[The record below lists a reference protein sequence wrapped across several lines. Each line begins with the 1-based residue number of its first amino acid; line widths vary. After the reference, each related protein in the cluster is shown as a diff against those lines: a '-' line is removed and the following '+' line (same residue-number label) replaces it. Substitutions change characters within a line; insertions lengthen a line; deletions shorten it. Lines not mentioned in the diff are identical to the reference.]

1 MAALH
6 TNISNSDNN
15 NNSMHSLY
23 IFTLISTLFAV
34 GVNAVMPPRFPSKP
48 IPGDSPIEKC
58 ELTSP
63 QLLDIHQINL
73 SPNPPMR
80 DSNLT
85 VEATGWLA
93 SQIDKGAY
101 VDVEVRLGYIKLLT
115 QRFDLCDLLDQQSS
129 HGEQDDM
136 QCPVSLGE
144 HTLHTTVKIPREVPM
159 GRYTFV
165 ARAYSQKDVLLT
177 CLTGDFMF
185 Y

>member
-1 MAALH
+1 MY
-6 TNISNSDNN
+6 
-15 NNSMHSLY
+15 SLY
-23 IFTLISTLFAV
+23 LLAVISSLFAL
-34 GVNAVMPPRFPSKP
+34 GVQAMVPPRFPSKP

-73 SPNPPMR
+73 TPNPPVR

-93 SQIDKGAY
+93 SKVDEGSY

-115 QRFDLCDLLDQQSS
+115 QRFDLCDLLDQQPSDEDEVQ
-129 HGEQDDM
+129 GNM
-136 QCPVSLGE
+136 QCPVAQGE
-144 HTLHTTVKIPREVPM
+144 HKLHTTVKIPREVPM
-159 GRYTFV
+159 GKYTFV
-165 ARAYSQKDVLLT
+165 ARAYSQEDVLLT